1 MKLVAHQMH
10 VPICLRHGGVDQ
22 RPARGARLRV
32 RLRRGRLDREL
43 AEGRDPEA
51 CGDRALRAGQLTEA
65 VTRRRV
71 ARSLRGVVAKAER
84 APGGLGSA
92 APVCRGAVLAWR
104 EGLLGLADRLE
115 QPGAL
120 NPCGVARAL
129 VLLTD
134 GTGPLYNPAP
144 EPSLGEL
151 VWWVADGLAPCPPH
165 AWGCPVIIKTD
176 PEHAAWTCRRCGAIT
191 TTDDPAVRPA

>member
-1 MKLVAHQMH
+1 MKLVARQMRL
-10 VPICLRHGGVDQ
+10 PICLRHGRVDQ
-22 RPARGARLRV
+22 RPARGA

-43 AEGRDPEA
+43 AENRDLEP
-51 CGDRALRAGQLTEA
+51 CGDRALRAGQLTDA
-65 VTRRRV
+65 VTRRQV

-92 APVCRGAVLAWR
+92 VPVRRGVVLAWR

-115 QPGAL
+115 QPRAL
-120 NPCGVARAL
+120 NAYGVARAL

-134 GTGPLYNPAP
+134 GTGPLYDPAP
-144 EPSLGEL
+144 GRSLGEL

-176 PEHAAWTCRRCGAIT
+176 PEHAAWTCRLCGAIAI
-191 TTDDPAVRPA
+191 TDDPAVRPA

>member
-22 RPARGARLRV
+22 RPARGARV

-51 CGDRALRAGQLTEA
+51 CGDRALRAGQLTDT

-92 APVCRGAVLAWR
+92 APVCRSAVLAWR

-144 EPSLGEL
+144 EPS
-151 VWWVADGLAPCPPH
+151 A
-165 AWGCPVIIKTD
+165 
-176 PEHAAWTCRRCGAIT
+176 GAL
-191 TTDDPAVRPA
+191 RSEER

>member
-10 VPICLRHGGVDQ
+10 APICLRHGGVDQ

-144 EPSLGEL
+144 EPSPGEL